1 MVVAKTPAPITSTT
15 TFTGRRAAARVTR
28 RRCAGE
34 RGPLSAWLPWRSGSI
49 VRVPVRGGRD
59 PDGGAV
65 LEPERLGGVAF
76 VYGEAEAPVRVRDQH
91 QLARFGRPEGLH
103 VADRHFAVAHV
114 HPQGG
119 AVLEPRLF
127 LAHRQPG
134 VAVAVYG
141 DDPGAHSRAGYLL
154 GPRQSETHEGSGV
167 RRLSH

>member
-15 TFTGRRAAARVTR
+15 TFRGRRTAARVTR

-34 RGPLSAWLPWRSGSI
+34 RGPLSAWLTWRSGSI
-49 VRVPVRGGRD
+49 FRVPVRGGRD

-65 LEPERLGGVAF
+65 LEPERVGGVAL

-91 QLARFGRPEGLH
+91 QLAHLGRPERLH
-103 VADRHFAVAHV
+103 VANRHLAVAHV

-119 AVLEPRLF
+119 AVLEPRLL

-134 VAVAVYG
+134 VAVAVNG
-141 DDPGAHSRAGYLL
+141 DDPGAHPLVGRLL
-154 GPRQSETHEGSGV
+154 DPR
-167 RRLSH
+167 